1 MKRLTLICLVLFF
14 AVGLFARW
22 YCMPARVVNLG
33 IDVLEANNF
42 DILEGKRVGLIT
54 NHTGFNNMGIST
66 IDILH
71 GADNFEL
78 VKLFSPEHGIRGDLD
93 TRVGD
98 EVDEKTGLSV
108 ISLYGETRRPQE
120 KDLKELDVLVF
131 DIQGIGTRFYTY
143 KWTMAMAMEEC
154 AKYGVEFVV
163 LDRPNPING
172 IDVQGAVAH
181 EEVTGGFTAYFPIAT
196 RHGMTYGELAKMCNE
211 HFGIGADLTV
221 VKMENWERWM
231 YYDQTG
237 LPWRNP
243 SPNMKT
249 LWGALFY
256 PGLGVGETTLISMG
270 RGTDIPFEVFG
281 APFIDG
287 HRLARVMNRISDKV
301 AIRFIPTEFT
311 PTAPWH
317 DFEGQKCYGV
327 RAILLDRKKAD
338 PVLAGLYL
346 FQHLYF
352 FYPEDYGFKGG
363 FKTSSGDI
371 HLEAKIKRGMP
382 PEDIVQT
389 WQRELREFKRIREQF
404 LLY

>member
-1 MKRLTLICLVLFF
+1 MKKAIFLVLILGC
-14 AVGLFARW
+14 AAGLFARH
-22 YCMPARVVNLG
+22 YCKPAQVVSLG

-66 IDILH
+66 IDILY

-93 TRVGD
+93 TRVD
-98 EVDEKTGLSV
+98 SEVDEKTGLDV
-108 ISLYGETRRPQE
+108 ISLYGQTRRPQE
-120 KDLKELDVLVF
+120 EHLQDLDVLVF

-143 KWTMAMAMEEC
+143 KWTMTIAMEEC
-154 AKYGVEFVV
+154 VKHGVEFVV

-172 IDVQGAVAH
+172 MDVQGAVAH
-181 EEVTGGFTAYFPIAT
+181 EDVTGGFTAYFPIPT
-196 RHGMTYGELAKMCNE
+196 RHGMTYGELAKMSND

-221 VKMENWERWM
+221 VAMENWERWM

-237 LPWRNP
+237 LPWKNP

-270 RGTDIPFEVFG
+270 RGTDIPFELYG
-281 APFIDG
+281 APFVDG
-287 HRLARVMNRISDKV
+287 KKLALFMNRVSDKV
-301 AIRFIPTEFT
+301 GIRFIPAEFT

-317 DFEGQKCYGV
+317 DFEGQQCYGV
-327 RAILLDRKKAD
+327 RAILLDREKAD

-346 FQHLYF
+346 FQTLHFLY
-352 FYPEDYGFKGG
+352 PDDYGFKGG
-363 FKTSSGDI
+363 FRTSSGDI
-371 HLEAKIKRGMP
+371 YLEDKIKQGMA
-382 PEDIVQT
+382 PEDIVRT
-389 WQRELREFKRIREQF
+389 WQRDLDEFMEVRKDY